1 MTAKITLPCGT
12 VALLD
17 IEDLPLLAGYRWYRF
32 KLKGKNITC
41 VRGRRPGQTSGGV
54 FLHRLVFGDTGIDHA
69 NGDGLDNRRSNLRRA
84 TPQANAFNQGKHRG
98 QVQYKGVTLDQ
109 RGRYR
114 ARLTMEGRTLLDSS
128 HDTPEAAAQGL
139 RRRRA
144 PALSASLPRLNFPK
158 LMQAAE

>member
-17 IEDLPLLAGYRWYRF
+17 SEDLPLLAGYRWYRF
-32 KLKGKNITC
+32 KLKGKNITY

-54 FLHRLVFGDTGIDHA
+54 LLHCLLMGETGIDHR
-69 NGDGLDNRRSNLRRA
+69 NGDGLDNRRSNLRHS
-84 TPQANAFNQGKHRG
+84 TNQENAFNQGKHQG
-98 QVQYKGVTLDQ
+98 AVPFKGVTLDQ

-128 HDTPEAAAQGL
+128 HDTADAAA
-139 RRRRA
+139 RA
-144 PALSASLPRLNFPK
+144 YDAAARQHYGAFARLNFPEF
-158 LMQAAE
+158 MQAAE